1 MSILQNPNLSEAQSK
16 VFKSLLT
23 DNETYLNQAK
33 DLILNNL
40 LSGIISSMT
49 QVWQRCNLLL
59 NSNGVNGVNILFES
73 ISQQQQQNQ
82 QQYNQHQYSWILGHP
97 TVIILFFFLL
107 FLSFQDHFSLNMY
120 LKNLKIFCIL

>member
-23 DNETYLNQAK
+23 DNETY
-33 DLILNNL
+33 LILNNL

-73 ISQQQQQNQ
+73 ISQQ
-82 QQYNQHQYSWILGHP
+82 
-97 TVIILFFFLL
+97 
-107 FLSFQDHFSLNMY
+107 
-120 LKNLKIFCIL
+120 

>member
-23 DNETYLNQAK
+23 DNETY
-33 DLILNNL
+33 LILNNL

-59 NSNGVNGVNILFES
+59 NSNGVNGVNILFV
-73 ISQQQQQNQ
+73 
-82 QQYNQHQYSWILGHP
+82 YS
-97 TVIILFFFLL
+97 FFFP
-107 FLSFQDHFSLNMY
+107 FFDHFPLFM
-120 LKNLKIFCIL
+120 